1 MTKKIAV
8 ILADG
13 FEEIEAVV
21 PSDVLKRLGCEV
33 IHAGAVSKTVT
44 GAHGFRI
51 EASWT
56 LKELDPDFLDAVF
69 LPGGLPGATNLRD
82 NPEVIELLRKLHSE
96 GKILSAI
103 CAAPIVLHKAGVTAG
118 RRITGYPG
126 SEKMAPGL
134 EYTGARAEND
144 RGVVT
149 GKGPGASFDFA
160 FALAEALGMEK
171 EKLQQLK
178 LQMFVL

>member
-51 EASWT
+51 EAACT

-69 LPGGLPGATNLRD
+69 LPGGLQRSAPRRSFCTRRESPPDGASRDIPARKKWLPDSNIPEHGRKTIAESSPAKVPAPHLILR
-82 NPEVIELLRKLHSE
+82 LLSPK
-96 GKILSAI
+96 LSAW
-103 CAAPIVLHKAGVTAG
+103 
-118 RRITGYPG
+118 RR
-126 SEKMAPGL
+126 K
-134 EYTGARAEND
+134 N
-144 RGVVT
+144 
-149 GKGPGASFDFA
+149 FNN
-160 FALAEALGMEK
+160 
-171 EKLQQLK
+171 
-178 LQMFVL
+178 

>member
-51 EASWT
+51 EAACT

-69 LPGGLPGATNLRD
+69 LPGGLPGATNL
-82 NPEVIELLRKLHSE
+82 HAE

-144 RGVVT
+144 RGIVT

>member
-1 MTKKIAV
+1 MNKRIAV

-44 GAHGFRI
+44 GSHGFRI
-51 EASWT
+51 ETACT
-56 LKELDPDFLDAVF
+56 LKELDTDFIDAVF

-82 NPEVIELLRKLHSE
+82 NPDVIELLRKLHAE
-96 GKILSAI
+96 NRIVSAI
-103 CAAPIVLHKAGVTAG
+103 CAAPIVLHKAGLTAG

-134 EYTGARAEND
+134 EYTGERTEND

-160 FALAEALGMEK
+160 FALAEALGAEK
-171 EKLQQLK
+171 EKIQQLK

>member
-51 EASWT
+51 EAACT
-56 LKELDPDFLDAVF
+56 LNELDPDFLDAVF

-82 NPEVIELLRKLHSE
+82 NPDVIELLRKLHAE

-103 CAAPIVLHKAGVTAG
+103 CAAPIVLHKAGVTSG

-126 SEKMAPGL
+126 SEKWLPDL
-134 EYTGARAEND
+134 NTR
-144 RGVVT
+144 
-149 GKGPGASFDFA
+149 GPGQKTTVESLRAKA
-160 FALAEALGMEK
+160 PALLLILPSLLP
-171 EKLQQLK
+171 KLSVWRRK
-178 LQMFVL
+178 NFNN